1 MSLSFKVFV
10 KLQLKL
16 VEIKKQP
23 LYRIDNVCEI
33 FKEFLK
39 LKPIQ
44 KEELLTADR
53 LDAKDGSQDLANQIY
68 DLQDEVCQVDA
79 CGSSALSDPSVWVF

>member
-1 MSLSFKVFV
+1 MSVSFKVFV

-33 FKEFLK
+33 FKECLK
-39 LKPIQ
+39 LKRLQ

-79 CGSSALSDPSVWVF
+79 CGSSALSDPSVWMF

>member
-1 MSLSFKVFV
+1 MC
-10 KLQLKL
+10 
-16 VEIKKQP
+16 
-23 LYRIDNVCEI
+23 DI
-33 FKEFLK
+33 FIEFLK
-39 LKPIQ
+39 LKIKKLKKKKPLQ

-79 CGSSALSDPSVWVF
+79 CASSALSDPSVWVF

>member
-1 MSLSFKVFV
+1 MLHF
-10 KLQLKL
+10 L
-16 VEIKKQP
+16 
-23 LYRIDNVCEI
+23 R
-33 FKEFLK
+33 FLK
-39 LKPIQ
+39 LKITKLQNLKKPLQ

>member
-16 VEIKKQP
+16 VETKQQP
-23 LYRIDNVCEI
+23 LYGIDNVCEI

-39 LKPIQ
+39 LKPLQ

>member
-16 VEIKKQP
+16 VETKQQP
-23 LYRIDNVCEI
+23 LYSIDNVCEI

-39 LKPIQ
+39 LKPLQ

>member
-16 VEIKKQP
+16 VEIEKQP
-23 LYRIDNVCEI
+23 LYRIDHLREI

-39 LKPIQ
+39 LKSLQ